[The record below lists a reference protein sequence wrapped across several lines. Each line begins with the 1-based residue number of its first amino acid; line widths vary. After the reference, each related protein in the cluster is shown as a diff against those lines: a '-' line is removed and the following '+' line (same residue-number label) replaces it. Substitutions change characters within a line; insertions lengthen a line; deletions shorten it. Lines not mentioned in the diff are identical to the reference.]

1 MFSEPSLKPLS
12 QLRQAVA
19 VAVRQLQHVSPQV
32 GGFFGGFLVEFGPC
46 DLGLRWMVRHFGRV
60 S

>member
-1 MFSEPSLKPLS
+1 M
-12 QLRQAVA
+12 RQAVA
-19 VAVRQLQHVSPQV
+19 AAVRQLQHVSPQV
-32 GGFFGGFLVEFGPC
+32 GGFFGGFLAEFGPC